1 MKIPR
6 RTVLRL
12 AAGAA
17 ALGAAR
23 ANAQTYPAR
32 PVRIV
37 VGVAAG
43 GANDTV
49 ARLLAQSLSE
59 RFGQQFVVE
68 NRPGAGGNVGTEAV
82 ANATPDGYTLLF
94 VTSAN
99 AIGVSLNEKQSFNFA
114 RDIAPIASLVR
125 GPLIME
131 VNPSFPAKTIPEFIA
146 YAKANPGKINM
157 ASAGIGNTTH
167 VAGELFMMLT
177 GTKFTH
183 VPYRGGAPA
192 VADLLGGQVQLY
204 FDGISGSLA
213 YVRTGKLRALGVT
226 SPTRADVLPDVPTV
240 SEFVPGYEATGWY
253 GMGAPRETPPEI
265 IDKLN
270 AEINTSIADPKLKER
285 LAGLGYQTF
294 ASTPAEFKEMIGRE
308 IGKWEKVI
316 EFAGL
321 KTAK

>member
-1 MKIPR
+1 
-6 RTVLRL
+6 
-12 AAGAA
+12 
-17 ALGAAR
+17 
-23 ANAQTYPAR
+23 
-32 PVRIV
+32 
-37 VGVAAG
+37 
-43 GANDTV
+43 
-49 ARLLAQSLSE
+49 
-59 RFGQQFVVE
+59 
-68 NRPGAGGNVGTEAV
+68 
-82 ANATPDGYTLLF
+82 
-94 VTSAN
+94 
-99 AIGVSLNEKQSFNFA
+99 
-114 RDIAPIASLVR
+114 
-125 GPLIME
+125 
-131 VNPSFPAKTIPEFIA
+131 
-146 YAKANPGKINM
+146 M

-240 SEFVPGYEATGWY
+240 GEFVPGYEATGWY
-253 GMGAPRETPPEI
+253 GMGAPRDTPPEI